1 MPDAAH
7 DMFET
12 YLRKFLK
19 DRFPDYYN
27 TEKYEIYGK
36 WDPSLTSNKKER
48 RFRGAIPDLA
58 ILSKESY
65 EVVCIG
71 EAKRLED
78 FSTKGLDLSYR
89 SKIQS
94 MEYVDWLLE
103 HKDQYERLELVY
115 SVPRTFHATTKNIL
129 KRMLSKKSIQI
140 DTFVISKWPLEN
152 A

>member
-27 TEKYEIYGK
+27 SEKYEIYGR
-36 WDPSLTSNKKER
+36 WDPSLTSNKRER

-58 ILSKESY
+58 ILSKDSN

-78 FSTKGLDLSYR
+78 FSAKGLDLSYR

-103 HKDQYERLELVY
+103 HKNQYKKLELVY
-115 SVPRTFHATTKNIL
+115 SVPRTFNATTNNIL
-129 KRMLSKKSIQI
+129 KRLLSKNSIPI
-140 DTFVISKWPLEN
+140 DIIVISKWPLDN